1 MPKFADNLLYGVGAQ
16 ELTSDLNIP
25 RMRKERNERL
35 IKIMKKHNCSAML
48 VSGGDN
54 VRYVAATTAQSLP
67 AGLSYALITV
77 DGVIHVWDFPGDV
90 DLVRESCDW
99 IPQENIHVA
108 HYWHGGAPGKA
119 CTEYNAKIY
128 AQDMKEIL
136 AKAGLLGEKI
146 AVAGV
151 DGISIAALAEAGI
164 ETYSGHWIMQ
174 EARAVKT
181 RDEQVCAKTV
191 AAIADVGFWAIQ
203 EALKPGVRDIDVQ
216 AAAMA
221 AMTKAGAVVTPNTIV
236 VFSGPHGY
244 PRGIPNTDRIIRPG
258 DLVYVDIAG
267 IKYMGYNSCIYRTYK
282 VGCQPTAQEKSWM
295 DRVLEKQNKAIE
307 AIKPGNT
314 SADVAA
320 CFSPCD
326 ELGYPTELDC
336 LSMDICHGIG
346 LISYEEPIINRLDS
360 FNYPQELLPGMVIA
374 VETIYGEKGVG
385 GARLEDM
392 VIVTEDGCEII
403 DRTPRDH
410 ILVTHSYD

>member
-1 MPKFADNLLYGVGAQ
+1 
-16 ELTSDLNIP
+16 
-25 RMRKERNERL
+25 
-35 IKIMKKHNCSAML
+35 
-48 VSGGDN
+48 
-54 VRYVAATTAQSLP
+54 
-67 AGLSYALITV
+67 
-77 DGVIHVWDFPGDV
+77 
-90 DLVRESCDW
+90 
-99 IPQENIHVA
+99 
-108 HYWHGGAPGKA
+108 
-119 CTEYNAKIY
+119 
-128 AQDMKEIL
+128 MKEIL

-151 DGISIAALAEAGI
+151 DGISIAALTEAGI

-267 IKYMGYNSCIYRTYK
+267 MKYMGYNSCIYRTYK

-295 DRVLEKQNKAIE
+295 DRVVEKQNKAID

-360 FNYPQELLPGMVIA
+360 FNYPQEAAAGH
-374 VETIYGEKGVG
+374 GHRG
-385 GARLEDM
+385 
-392 VIVTEDGCEII
+392 
-403 DRTPRDH
+403 RDH
-410 ILVTHSYD
+410 LRRKGRRRSQTGRHGHRDRGRMRDHRQNASRPHPGHPFLRLNASGALSFITCTSLGRQHY